1 MLNIKKNTNGTSL
14 WVTLE
19 GRLDSNTSPEM
30 ERSVKESIEGMTE
43 IVLNFDKLTYV
54 SSAGLRV
61 LLTLQQATA
70 GKSSMYIVNCN
81 DDIKDI
87 FEMTGFLDILELR

>member
-1 MLNIKKNTNGTSL
+1 
-14 WVTLE
+14 
-19 GRLDSNTSPEM
+19 
-30 ERSVKESIEGMTE
+30 MTE

-61 LLTLQQATA
+61 LLALQQATA

>member
-1 MLNIKKNTNGTSL
+1 MLNIEKNTNGTSL

-30 ERSVKESIEGMTE
+30 ECSVKESIEGMTE

-61 LLTLQQATA
+61 LLALQQATA

>member
-1 MLNIKKNTNGTSL
+1 MLNIEKNTNGTSL

-61 LLTLQQATA
+61 LLALQQATA